1 MTITSTSIVTL
12 ARPYA
17 DAETLTISFYFIDV
31 YISIKISRFSGIV
44 RLFLWKWYIFVFD
57 NWIYNL
63 IMCSWEKINL
73 LSSEEGSLQ
82 LWWKYH
88 YSKNNILLDII
99 TFYYCTVSSFVSV
112 PPAPKF
118 ECSQNHKVNS
128 SNLPTQKSFLKTC
141 FLTMQF
147 TSILI
152 LHCPRS

>member
-1 MTITSTSIVTL
+1 MFQSPEPPISIWLLDHHIHQHCYIGPSLCGCWNIIHIILFRDT
-12 ARPYA
+12 
-17 DAETLTISFYFIDV
+17 
-31 YISIKISRFSGIV
+31 YISIKINIFSGVV

-88 YSKNNILLDII
+88 NSKNNILLDII
-99 TFYYCTVSSFVSV
+99 TLYYCTVLSFVSV

-128 SNLPTQKSFLKTC
+128 SNLPTQKSFL
-141 FLTMQF
+141 
-147 TSILI
+147 
-152 LHCPRS
+152 